1 VTRTAFS
8 TSLCFHDFQEHSL
21 KDIGSTDP
29 TAAVAQAGPTISSAI
44 TQVGPGGVRLLPNQ
58 PPGRSTRKALTFADE
73 IRRLYA
79 TGYTLEA
86 IRRALA
92 AVGVSVSRSTVHREV
107 TRPTRHLPAIM
118 STDNTRGPSEQA
130 SPTGMGEATVR
141 LKRSEATVSVESS
154 SSPDKPGQSS
164 FANGPRG
171 KDVAEAFMAT
181 QITNPFMRNK
191 EQR

>member
-1 VTRTAFS
+1 MN
-8 TSLCFHDFQEHSL
+8 
-21 KDIGSTDP
+21 DIGSTDP
-29 TAAVAQAGPTISSAI
+29 MAANTQASPTISSAI

-58 PPGRSTRKALTFADE
+58 PPGRCTRKALTFADE

-86 IRRALA
+86 IRRALSA
-92 AVGVSVSRSTVHREV
+92 AGVSVSRSTVHREV
-107 TRPTRHLPAIM
+107 TRPTRHPPASP
-118 STDNTRGPSEQA
+118 STDNARGPSDQT
-130 SPTGMGEATVR
+130 SPAGMGEATVR
-141 LKRSEATVSVESS
+141 LKGSEATESTEPS
-154 SSPDKPGQSS
+154 SSPGKPSQSS
-164 FANGPRG
+164 FPNGTRG